1 MGSAAAAAAQVPQH
15 HHRASDRDHRQRW
28 RQPSQRRAM
37 TRAGGQVTMSP
48 GETAVAQTW
57 PLGWTQAQRLLVPPH
72 HHARCF
78 LQWCGGCHRAA
89 GAHEQ
94 HMSAV
99 TGQQAQL
106 HKHATGN
113 PPPPPPLPATALWIT
128 GPAIHTALHY
138 TALYTTMHS
147 ITLHC
152 TTNARY
158 CTTLHGTYL
167 SGAGASEHRCG
178 WPCAPADRAASPRV
192 HAGICGQARLH
203 RPHHCR
209 YLAAWWADVTARS
222 QEATAL
228 AGRLRSAAQRRAV
241 CCALRGGTD
250 RPALLHHLVPSPARA
265 AHLKRQQLHHGSHV
279 HHRAA
284 TAAAAAAQSHPC

>member
-15 HHRASDRDHRQRW
+15 HHGASDRDHRQRW

-37 TRAGGQVTMSP
+37 TRAGGQATTSP

-94 HMSAV
+94 HTSAV

-113 PPPPPPLPATALWIT
+113 TPPPPLPATALRVT
-128 GPAIHTALHY
+128 GQGIHTALHY
-138 TALYTTMHS
+138 TALYTTLHS

-178 WPCAPADRAASPRV
+178 WPCAPADCAAYPRV
-192 HAGICGQARLH
+192 HAGICGQARLQ

-209 YLAAWWADVTARS
+209 YLAAWWAVTARS

-265 AHLKRQQLHHGSHV
+265 ARLKRQQLHHGSHV

-284 TAAAAAAQSHPC
+284 TATAAAAQSHPC